1 MINKEAEL
9 RKYKRLATG
18 LFIFM
23 AFTYIAMLY
32 TIHLQEVSWM
42 HYVKAF
48 SEAAM
53 VGALADWFAVTA
65 LFRYPMGLKIPHTN
79 LIESNKEKIGANL
92 GDFVTDNF
100 LTPKTIRPYIEDLE
114 VSKYISSWL
123 GKPGTISMI
132 TNELIV
138 IIENI
143 LKNVK
148 EEAVVSY
155 VEAQIEEN
163 IPKVPFASFI
173 SKALQYAL
181 ANKEQDKLLDA
192 IIPEIQKYTIENK
205 QLIYKRVVEK
215 QPLLGLIGGKSV
227 TNQLI
232 SGLQSFLTEIEEDE
246 NHFIRK
252 ELEQKIWEWSEQLKE
267 DSEWHDK
274 FVQMVSDYM
283 DPKTTEHYILS
294 VWGYIASKIAT
305 ELAEEKSGI
314 RVYLQA
320 SLSKFGQDFEQ
331 DKQMQSK
338 LNLWVQH
345 SLYRL
350 ILKNTKELSGLIE
363 RTVGNWDGKELS
375 KKLELEVGKDLQF
388 IRVNGT
394 LVGGLVGLVL
404 YIVSHIM
411 F

>member
-1 MINKEAEL
+1 MNKEAEL

-32 TIHLQEVSWM
+32 AIHLQEASWM

-79 LIESNKEKIGANL
+79 LIESNKGKIGANL

-148 EEAVVSY
+148 EETVVTY
-155 VEAQIEEN
+155 VAAQIKEN
-163 IPKVPFASFI
+163 IPNVPYPSFVA
-173 SKALQYAL
+173 KAVQYAL
-181 ANKEQDKLLDA
+181 DNKEQDKLIDA
-192 IIPEIQKYTIENK
+192 IIPEIQKYTIKNK
-205 QLIYKRVVEK
+205 QLIYERVVEK

-232 SGLQSFLTEIEEDE
+232 KGLQSFLTEIEEDE

-252 ELEQKIWEWSEQLKE
+252 ELEQKIWDWSEQLKE
-267 DSEWHDK
+267 DPKWQNK
-274 FVQMVSDYM
+274 FVKMVSDYM
-283 DPKTTEHYILS
+283 DPKTTEHYILNL
-294 VWGYIASKIAT
+294 WGYISSKLTA
-305 ELAEEKSGI
+305 ELADEQGGI
-314 RVYLQA
+314 RHYLQD
-320 SLSKFGQDFEQ
+320 SLSKFADDFEK
-331 DKQMQSK
+331 DKEMQSK
-338 LNLWVQH
+338 LNSWVQH

-375 KKLELEVGKDLQF
+375 EKLELEVGKDLQF

-394 LVGGLVGLVL
+394 LVGGLVGLL
-404 YIVSHIM
+404 IYIVTH
-411 F
+411 FVF

>member
-1 MINKEAEL
+1 MNKEAEL

-32 TIHLQEVSWM
+32 AIHLQEASWM
-42 HYVKAF
+42 YYVKAF

-79 LIESNKEKIGANL
+79 LIESNKDKIGANL

-143 LKNVK
+143 LNNIK
-148 EEAVVSY
+148 EEVVVNY
-155 VEAQIEEN
+155 VESQLKEN
-163 IPKVPFASFI
+163 IPKVPFTSFV
-173 SKALQYAL
+173 SKAVQYAIN
-181 ANKEQDKLLDA
+181 NKEQNKLIDA

-205 QLIYKRVVEK
+205 QLIYTRVVEK
-215 QPLLGLIGGKSV
+215 QPLLGLVGGKSV

-232 SGLQSFLTEIEEDE
+232 NGLQSFLTEIEEDE
-246 NHFIRK
+246 NHFVRK
-252 ELEQKIWEWSEQLKE
+252 ELEQKILDWSEQLTE
-267 DSEWHDK
+267 DTEWQAK
-274 FVQMVSDYM
+274 FVKMVTDYM
-283 DPKTTEHYILS
+283 DPKTTEHYIMK
-294 VWGYIASKIAT
+294 VWGYVSSKITT
-305 ELAEEKSGI
+305 ELADEHSGI
-314 RVYLQA
+314 RLYLQNA
-320 SLSKFGQDFEQ
+320 LSKFAQDF
-331 DKQMQSK
+331 DKDKEMQSK
-338 LNLWVQH
+338 LNSWVQH

-375 KKLELEVGKDLQF
+375 RKLELEVGKDLQF

-394 LVGGLVGLVL
+394 LVGGLVGLII
-404 YIVSHIM
+404 YIVTHFLI
-411 F
+411 

>member
-1 MINKEAEL
+1 MNKEAEL

-18 LFIFM
+18 LFILM

-32 TIHLQEVSWM
+32 AIHVQEVSWM

-79 LIESNKEKIGANL
+79 LIESNKDKIGTNL

-132 TNELIV
+132 TKELIV

-148 EEAVVSY
+148 EEAVVNY
-155 VEAQIEEN
+155 VEAQIKEN
-163 IPKVPFASFI
+163 IPKVPYVAFVA
-173 SKALQYAL
+173 KAVQYAL
-181 ANKEQDKLLDA
+181 DNKEQDKLIDA

-215 QPLLGLIGGKSV
+215 QPLLGLVGGKSV

-232 SGLQSFLTEIEEDE
+232 KGLQSFLTEIEEDE

-252 ELEQKIWEWSEQLKE
+252 ELEQKIWDWSEELKE
-267 DSEWHDK
+267 DPKWQDK
-274 FVQMVSDYM
+274 FVKMVTDYM
-283 DPKTTEHYILS
+283 DPKTTEHYILNI
-294 VWGYIASKIAT
+294 WGYIEAKIST
-305 ELAEEKSGI
+305 ELSDEQSGI
-314 RVYLQA
+314 RLYLQNA
-320 SLSKFGQDFEQ
+320 LSKFAQDFEK
-331 DKQMQSK
+331 DKEMQSK
-338 LNLWVQH
+338 LNSWVQH

-375 KKLELEVGKDLQF
+375 RKLEFEVGKDLQF

-404 YIVSHIM
+404 YAISHSV